1 MYLSV
6 TTLAELE
13 VNEVMWCF
21 TPSQPVWLYHGSDIN
36 ETSTVDK
43 RQQLYFFTH
52 KEQAFLF
59 CNMADEKQTEA

>member
-43 RQQLYFFTH
+43 QTTTTIFFYAQETSILIL
-52 KEQAFLF
+52 QYG
-59 CNMADEKQTEA
+59 